1 MLKVTKTAAGEIKL
15 IYKDRTYLLPQ
26 EVYNLLVQLISADLL
41 KDAKHE

>member
-15 IYKDRTYLLPQ
+15 LYNDRSYIIPQ
-26 EVYNLLVQLISADLL
+26 EVYVLLVQLISADLL